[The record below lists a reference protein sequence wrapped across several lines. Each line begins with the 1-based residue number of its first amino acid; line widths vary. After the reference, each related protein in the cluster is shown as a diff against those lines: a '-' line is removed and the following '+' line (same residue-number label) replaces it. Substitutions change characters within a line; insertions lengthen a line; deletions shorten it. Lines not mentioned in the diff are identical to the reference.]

1 MSEKHP
7 PVQLCSVFSIR
18 VCPPFDSV
26 ILPRSSIAPSHR
38 NESSPQAQAQTKSA
52 KEILRYP
59 YAIPTQSWTSRS
71 SRGASGETRDAASC
85 WFLGCRRS
93 PTAGPKTLL
102 WTVCRHLR
110 TDPAKP
116 TQRLFLTNC
125 QVSERTVEI
134 R

>member
-52 KEILRYP
+52 KEILRCP
-59 YAIPTQSWTSRS
+59 YATPLNP
-71 SRGASGETRDAASC
+71 GHPVPAE
-85 WFLGCRRS
+85 
-93 PTAGPKTLL
+93 GP
-102 WTVCRHLR
+102 
-110 TDPAKP
+110 PAKP
-116 TQRLFLTNC
+116 GTPRSVQRVFHKSVSC
-125 QVSERTVEI
+125 QGTTSVVPNKTRKPTGFNP
-134 R
+134 